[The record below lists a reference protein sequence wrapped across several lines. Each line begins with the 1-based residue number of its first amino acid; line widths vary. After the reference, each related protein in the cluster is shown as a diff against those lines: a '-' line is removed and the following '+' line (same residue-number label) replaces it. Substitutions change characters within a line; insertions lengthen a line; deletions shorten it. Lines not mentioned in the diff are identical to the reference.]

1 MPKQPVFG
9 DILLAARRAQGLTQD
24 DLANR
29 SGVASRL
36 ISTLERG
43 HSSPTY
49 RTILLLTAG
58 LGAQLVI
65 GFKTADSE
73 APAPASD
80 LDHPQ
85 STRA

>member
-9 DILLAARRAQGLTQD
+9 DILLAARRAQGLTQEE
-24 DLANR
+24 LANR
-29 SGVASRL
+29 SGVNLRL

-43 HSSPTY
+43 QSSPTY

-65 GFKTADSE
+65 GFRTADE
-73 APAPASD
+73 EPAV
-80 LDHPQ
+80 
-85 STRA
+85 